1 MFSLKKLLESV
12 PGIEQ
17 AHAHCDI
24 PCKIYDPGPA
34 LIAAVSVVRMM
45 DIIHEVAAK
54 ADADPVSKHNVISRN
69 IAIKELEAEKVKAEI
84 RVIWGDYFKAPQIEK
99 YPEIHDLTHKIM
111 QAGSACKQDV
121 HRADGEKL
129 VELVNRFAE
138 IYWATKNIATV
149 RRPAP
154 YPPNLE
160 VVYPVL

>member
-1 MFSLKKLLESV
+1 MLSIHKLLDRA
-12 PGIEQ
+12 PGIEE

-45 DIIHEVAAK
+45 DIIHEVAGK
-54 ADADPVSKHNVISRN
+54 ADADPVSRHNTISRN
-69 IAIKELEAEKVKAEI
+69 IAIKELEAEKVKAEV

-111 QAGSACKQDV
+111 QAASAAKQDV
-121 HRADGEKL
+121 HRQDGEKL

-138 IYWATKNIATV
+138 IFWATKDIKVV
-149 RRPAP
+149 RKPCP
-154 YPPNLE
+154 YPPSLE

>member
-1 MFSLKKLLESV
+1 MLSLKNLLDHM

-34 LIAAVSVVRMM
+34 LIAAVSVVRML

-54 ADADPVSKHNVISRN
+54 ADADPTSKHNTISRN
-69 IAIKELEAEKVKAEI
+69 VAIKEIEAEKVKHEI

-99 YPEIHDLTHKIM
+99 FPEIHELAHKIM
-111 QAGSACKQDV
+111 QAGSACKQEV

-138 IYWATKNIATV
+138 IFWATKDIKTV

>member
-1 MFSLKKLLESV
+1 MNSLHKLLNRL
-12 PGIEQ
+12 PGIED

-34 LIAAVSVVRMM
+34 LIAAISVVRMM

-54 ADADPVSKHNVISRN
+54 SEADPISRQNTLSRN
-69 IAIKELEAEKVKAEI
+69 IAMKEIEAEKVKSEV

-121 HRADGEKL
+121 HRADAEKL

-138 IYWATKNIATV
+138 IYWATKDIATV
-149 RRPAP
+149 RKPCP
-154 YPPNLE
+154 YPPSID

>member
-1 MFSLKKLLESV
+1 MFSIQDLLKRLPDIQE
-12 PGIEQ
+12 

-34 LIAAVSVVRMM
+34 LIAAVSVVRMI

-54 ADADPVSKHNVISRN
+54 TDADPISKHNTISRN
-69 IAIKELEAEKVKAEI
+69 IAMKEHEAEKVKSEI
-84 RVIWGDYFKAPQIEK
+84 RIIWGDYFKAPQIEK
-99 YPEIHDLTHKIM
+99 FPEIHELTHKIM

-129 VELVNRFAE
+129 VELVNHFAE
-138 IYWATKNIATV
+138 IYWETKGIKTIKRAT
-149 RRPAP
+149 P

-160 VVYPVL
+160 VVYPEL

>member
-1 MFSLKKLLESV
+1 MTSLQTLLDRVS
-12 PGIEQ
+12 GIEEAQ
-17 AHAHCDI
+17 AHCDI

-45 DIIHEVAAK
+45 DILHEVAAK
-54 ADADPVSKHNVISRN
+54 TNADPVSRQNTLSRN
-69 IAIKELEAEKVKAEI
+69 IAMKEIEAEKVKAEI
-84 RVIWGDYFKAPQIEK
+84 RVIWGDYFKAPQIEQ
-99 YPEIHDLTHKIM
+99 YPDIHDLTHKIM

-138 IYWATKNIATV
+138 IYWATKNVPTV
-149 RRPAP
+149 RKPCP

>member
-1 MFSLKKLLESV
+1 MISIQTLLDRL
-12 PGIEQ
+12 PGIEE

-24 PCKIYDPGPA
+24 PCRIYDPGPA

-54 ADADPVSKHNVISRN
+54 TDADPVSKHNTIARN
-69 IAIKELEAEKVKAEI
+69 IASKEKEAEKVKEEV

-99 YPEIHDLTHKIM
+99 YPEIHDLAHRIM
-111 QAGSACKQDV
+111 QAGSACKQEV

-129 VELVNRFAE
+129 VGLVNRFAE
-138 IYWATKNIATV
+138 IYWATKDIKTI
-149 RRPAP
+149 RRPSP